1 MALHLPR
8 IWNKLQPSTSDEI
21 FQHPAEVSVLVGFTI
36 IQVSYRQPSKLR
48 IEDTLRMAATVAL
61 AAPAPTGF
69 SPIIDRQ
76 SMDAP
81 TPSEVFQATVNIST
95 NVNSNVGFLMLTDTR
110 IDVIG
115 RGIQQFTLDEL
126 AVLTLIQDDLANA
139 GENTIVKKIS
149 RVLGKYDD
157 IIGNFRQPPAK
168 VKKIQIPDDPSTCNK
183 PRNFCSK

>member
-1 MALHLPR
+1 
-8 IWNKLQPSTSDEI
+8 
-21 FQHPAEVSVLVGFTI
+21 
-36 IQVSYRQPSKLR
+36 
-48 IEDTLRMAATVAL
+48 MAATVAL

-95 NVNSNVGFLMLTDTR
+95 NVNPNVGFLMLTDTR

-115 RGIQQFTLDEL
+115 RGTQQFTLDEL
-126 AVLTLIQDDLANA
+126 AALTLIQDDLANA
-139 GENTIVKKIS
+139 GEHGVDQEFADIRNVDNDVLKFLDAIVTQLSPDVAHDCGLTAVCSRNTIVKKINK
-149 RVLGKYDD
+149 VLNKYDD
-157 IIGNFRQPPAK
+157 IVGNFRQPPAK
-168 VKKIQIPDDPSTCNK
+168 VKKIQIPGGPSTCNK